1 MGYDVENIGIT
12 LDLFPRKG
20 KNTHGFAFCIKPGK
34 DARILANL
42 TNNANSLDTILH
54 ELGHCVYDIA
64 LDTTMPFLDQEPS
77 SCAMTEAVA
86 MMMGDLPKTENILSE
101 IVPTD
106 TLAKFKA
113 ELKKDDARF
122 VNRSLQIIEFEWE
135 MYKNPEQDLKLL
147 WKKMKQKYLS
157 RGENTEL
164 NNEWATIPHYL
175 SHPGYYQNYFRAALI
190 KAQLYNSLADKLG
203 EISKNSRTAEFLNS
217 SLFRLGSTKTDEE
230 LMIEI
235 TGKSLTEDDFCNRIV

>member
-1 MGYDVENIGIT
+1 
-12 LDLFPRKG
+12 
-20 KNTHGFAFCIKPGK
+20 
-34 DARILANL
+34 
-42 TNNANSLDTILH
+42 
-54 ELGHCVYDIA
+54 
-64 LDTTMPFLDQEPS
+64 
-77 SCAMTEAVA
+77 MTEAVA

-157 RGENTEL
+157 RGENTDL

-217 SLFRLGSTKTDEE
+217 SLFKLGSTKTDEE

-235 TGKSLTEDDFCNRIV
+235 TGKSLSEDDFCNRIV